1 MKICYLILLF
11 LFFFSQQQQ
20 KNVWVNER
28 KQKFH
33 YFVGKKEGCIKIKTE
48 NIYKKLRND
57 GGLIFKL
64 GLNFELVNTKKIF
77 CLLLRLIVST
87 KVW

>member
-1 MKICYLILLF
+1 MLPNIAF
-11 LFFFSQQQQ
+11 SFFFSQQQQ

-33 YFVGKKEGCIKIKTE
+33 YFVGKKESCIKIKTE
-48 NIYKKLRND
+48 NIYKKVRND

-64 GLNFELVNTKKIF
+64 GLNFELVNTKIIF

>member
-1 MKICYLILLF
+1 MLPNIAFSFLLLITTT
-11 LFFFSQQQQ
+11 
-20 KNVWVNER
+20 KGRMDKR
-28 KQKFH
+28 K
-33 YFVGKKEGCIKIKTE
+33 KTE
-48 NIYKKLRND
+48 MSLFCWEKRKLYKNQDRKYIYKKLRND

>member
-1 MKICYLILLF
+1 M
-11 LFFFSQQQQ
+11 
-20 KNVWVNER
+20 
-28 KQKFH
+28 
-33 YFVGKKEGCIKIKTE
+33 KIKTE

>member
-1 MKICYLILLF
+1 MLPNIAFSF
-11 LFFFSQQQQ
+11 L
-20 KNVWVNER
+20 NVWINEI

-33 YFVGKKEGCIKIKTE
+33 YFVGKKESCIKIKTE

-57 GGLIFKL
+57 GGRGLIFKL

>member
-1 MKICYLILLF
+1 MLPNIAFSFLLLTTTTKIRKWI
-11 LFFFSQQQQ
+11 
-20 KNVWVNER
+20 KER

-33 YFVGKKEGCIKIKTE
+33 YFLGRKESYIKLKTE

-64 GLNFELVNTKKIF
+64 
-77 CLLLRLIVST
+77 
-87 KVW
+87 

>member
-1 MKICYLILLF
+1 MLPNIAFSF
-11 LFFFSQQQQ
+11 LFSQQQQ

-33 YFVGKKEGCIKIKTE
+33 YFVGKKESCIKIKTE